1 MIPEKELLLDK
12 IKQQRANPVT
22 GCTFDLCQRFYDC
35 IDKRNKDDWANYL
48 FYVGECYFRIGN
60 VRKSLNLLTRCLS
73 TSKSKDLEYLNVYC
87 YHIMGLINVYAG
99 NETIALNYM
108 LQCQTISEDLHL
120 RSDLISS
127 YINQGMIYHELGD
140 YENAHTFLNTAY
152 QQLNGLDRD
161 FDSLYVLCES
171 CRGVLLS
178 QTENARAA
186 HEIYQKLQH
195 FLAEHT
201 QHFFVLCLSYLGVHL
216 HGYLADDAFLADNI
230 KQLLSLPVHQDFLLF
245 SRYYYACCSYLIEQ
259 GQTSYAAQI
268 LQKIEPEVR
277 RGTLFFVK
285 NNYLL
290 LLARYTRTF
299 DTENYAAVC
308 CRLAQLHPS
317 YEEEQHCITR
327 HSLAYIELLRQTK
340 IASDHFQEQSQL
352 DQMTGLLNKYTIQF
366 LIEEDLAKD
375 HADRHAAL
383 LLVDLDHFKQ
393 INDTLGHLIGDEFIC
408 QTAKIIQKY
417 FGDTALCGRVG
428 GDEFLVYISSVA
440 DVSLIGLQAEMLL
453 QEIERQTAQKHSSIN
468 ACASLGIAFSSDMYH
483 NYTRLF
489 AAADRALYDAKTSG
503 RNKIVIAE

>member
-1 MIPEKELLLDK
+1 MRPEKELLFDQM
-12 IKQQRANPVT
+12 KQQRALPVT
-22 GCTFDLCQRFYDC
+22 EHTFDLYQSYYDC
-35 IDKRNKDDWANYL
+35 IDKRNEDDWANYL

-60 VRKSLNLLTRCLS
+60 LRKSLNLLTRCLGAP
-73 TSKSKDLEYLNVYC
+73 KSKDLEYLNVYC
-87 YHIMGLINVYAG
+87 YNIIGLINVYAG

-120 RSDLISS
+120 RSELISS
-127 YINQGMIYHELGD
+127 YINQGIIYNELGD
-140 YENAHTFLNTAY
+140 CENARANLGTAY
-152 QQLNGLDRD
+152 EQLNGLDRD
-161 FDSLYVLCES
+161 FDLLYVLCES

-178 QTENARAA
+178 QTEHARAA

-195 FLAEHT
+195 FLA
-201 QHFFVLCLSYLGVHL
+201 QRRQPFFTLCLSYLGVHL
-216 HGYLADDAFLADNI
+216 HGYLADDAFLADHVA
-230 KQLLSLPVHQDFLLF
+230 KLLSLPAHEDFLLF
-245 SRYYYACCSYLIEQ
+245 SRYYYACCSYLIDQ
-259 GQTSYAAQI
+259 GLGSYASQL
-268 LQKIEPEVR
+268 LQKIAPEVR
-277 RGTLFFVK
+277 RSTLFFLK
-285 NNYLL
+285 KDYLL
-290 LLARYTRTF
+290 LLARYTRAY
-299 DTENYAAVC
+299 DAQNYAAVC
-308 CRLAQLHPS
+308 CRLAELHPS

-327 HSLAYIELLRQTK
+327 YSLAYVELLRQTK
-340 IASDHFQEQSQL
+340 IDSDHFQEQSQL

-428 GDEFLVYISSVA
+428 GDEFLVYISDVA
-440 DVSLIGLQAEMLL
+440 DISLISLQAEMLL

-468 ACASLGIAFSSDMYH
+468 ACASLGIAFSSEMYH

-503 RNKIVIAE
+503 RNKLVIAE